1 MEKNITPDS
10 VISALM
16 NHAKTSDSDFP
27 VQVFPAKMQRIILE
41 LNTTCG
47 FPIDYTASAMIAA
60 ISVAIGNTHRVEVK
74 RNWQESAIVYIAIVG
89 RPGDCKS
96 HPLTFV
102 MRPLVN
108 ADWKNN
114 QEISCQRVQ
123 SQACLS
129 YAECSRDWRSTQF
142 QKKHCEY
149 QQAIAMSRKE
159 RISAGLEEFPKEPKR
174 LRYLVSDVTQEGL
187 SAIHSHNPRGLCLWV
202 DELSAWFKNFT
213 RYNTG
218 SEEQFWLS
226 AFNGST
232 TMSDRKNCQN
242 SIFIKRPFISVVGTI
257 QKRLLTELANG
268 ERAANGFIDR
278 ILFAMTKSNGKP
290 RWNEDEV
297 RDNLDREWERILN
310 RLLSVECVVNEEKE
324 PIPTVMRF
332 TADAKRRLYEWQHEN
347 AVLCDNEMSDNVVSF
362 FCKLEIYVLRFCLI
376 LRMVRWAVNDGE
388 PRPSDIEDGDVA
400 GAIELAE
407 YFRAN
412 ALSVLTCISEEKL
425 NELHRTVYEH
435 LTEEFSTADGIR
447 IAERFGMKD
456 HTFKMFLTRNLNTLF
471 RRIRQGWYKKLSC
484 YSANKVTTD
493 EQD

>member
-16 NHAKTSDSDFP
+16 NHTQSADSDFP
-27 VQVFPAKMQRIILE
+27 VHVFPAKMQRIILE
-41 LNTTCG
+41 LNTTCA
-47 FPIDYTASAMIAA
+47 FPIDYTASAMLAA
-60 ISVAIGNTHRVEVK
+60 ISVAIGNTHRIEVK

-108 ADWKNN
+108 ADWKNK
-114 QEISCQRVQ
+114 QE
-123 SQACLS
+123 
-129 YAECSRDWRSTQF
+129 F

-149 QQAIAMSRKE
+149 QQAVAMSRKE
-159 RISAGLEEFPKEPKR
+159 RISAGLDEFPKEPKR
-174 LRYLVSDVTQEGL
+174 LRYLLSDVTQEGL

-242 SIFIKRPFISVVGTI
+242 SIFIKRPFISVVGTL

-268 ERAANGFIDR
+268 ERGANGFIDR
-278 ILFAMTKSNGKP
+278 ILFAMTKSNVKS

-297 RDNLDREWERILN
+297 RDDLDREWERILN
-310 RLLSVECVVNEEKE
+310 RLLSVECVVNEDK
-324 PIPTVMRF
+324 
-332 TADAKRRLYEWQHEN
+332 
-347 AVLCDNEMSDNVVSF
+347 
-362 FCKLEIYVLRFCLI
+362 IYVLRFCLI
-376 LRMVRWAVNDGE
+376 LRLIRWAVGE
-388 PRPSDIEDGDVA
+388 DQPRPSDIEKDDVA

-407 YFRAN
+407 YFRSN

-471 RRIRQGWYKKLSC
+471 RRIRQGWYQKLSC

>member
-60 ISVAIGNTHRVEVK
+60 ISVAIGNTHRIEVK

-114 QEISCQRVQ
+114 QE
-123 SQACLS
+123 
-129 YAECSRDWRSTQF
+129 F

-149 QQAIAMSRKE
+149 QQAVAMSRKE
-159 RISAGLEEFPKEPKR
+159 RISVGLDEFPKEPKR

-268 ERAANGFIDR
+268 ERAANG
-278 ILFAMTKSNGKP
+278 LAQSSFA
-290 RWNEDEV
+290 
-297 RDNLDREWERILN
+297 
-310 RLLSVECVVNEEKE
+310 LLSG
-324 PIPTVMRF
+324 
-332 TADAKRRLYEWQHEN
+332 H
-347 AVLCDNEMSDNVVSF
+347 
-362 FCKLEIYVLRFCLI
+362 
-376 LRMVRWAVNDGE
+376 
-388 PRPSDIEDGDVA
+388 
-400 GAIELAE
+400 
-407 YFRAN
+407 
-412 ALSVLTCISEEKL
+412 
-425 NELHRTVYEH
+425 
-435 LTEEFSTADGIR
+435 
-447 IAERFGMKD
+447 
-456 HTFKMFLTRNLNTLF
+456 
-471 RRIRQGWYKKLSC
+471 
-484 YSANKVTTD
+484 
-493 EQD
+493 

>member
-1 MEKNITPDS
+1 MSEPMEKNITPDS

-114 QEISCQRVQ
+114 QE
-123 SQACLS
+123 
-129 YAECSRDWRSTQF
+129 F
-142 QKKHCEY
+142 MKKHCEY
-149 QQAIAMSRKE
+149 QQAVAMSRKE
-159 RISAGLEEFPKEPKR
+159 RINAGLDEFPKEPKR
-174 LRYLVSDVTQEGL
+174 MRYLVSDVTQEGL

-257 QKRLLTELANG
+257 QRRLLTELANG

-278 ILFAMTKSNGKP
+278 ILFAMAKSNGKP

-297 RDNLDREWERILN
+297 RDDLDRDWECILN
-310 RLLSVECVVNEEKE
+310 RLLSMECVVNEEKE

-347 AVLCDNEMSDNVVSF
+347 AALCDNEMSDNVVSF

-376 LRMVRWAVNDGE
+376 LRLVRWVVSDKE
-388 PRPSDIEDGDVA
+388 PRPSYIEDDDVA

-407 YFRAN
+407 YFRSN

-471 RRIRQGWYKKLSC
+471 RRVRQGWYKKLSC
-484 YSANKVTTD
+484 YSTNKVTSD

>member
-1 MEKNITPDS
+1 
-10 VISALM
+10 M

-60 ISVAIGNTHRVEVK
+60 ISVAIGNTHRIEVK

-114 QEISCQRVQ
+114 QE
-123 SQACLS
+123 
-129 YAECSRDWRSTQF
+129 F

-149 QQAIAMSRKE
+149 QQAVAMSRKE

-187 SAIHSHNPRGLCLWV
+187 SAIHSHNPRGLCFWV

-297 RDNLDREWERILN
+297 RDDLDREWERILN

-324 PIPTVMRF
+324 PMPTVMRF

-347 AVLCDNEMSDNVVSF
+347 AALCDNEMSDNVVSF

-376 LRMVRWAVNDGE
+376 LRIVRWAVSDE
-388 PRPSDIEDGDVA
+388 DSRPSNI
-400 GAIELAE
+400 
-407 YFRAN
+407 
-412 ALSVLTCISEEKL
+412 
-425 NELHRTVYEH
+425 
-435 LTEEFSTADGIR
+435 
-447 IAERFGMKD
+447 
-456 HTFKMFLTRNLNTLF
+456 
-471 RRIRQGWYKKLSC
+471 
-484 YSANKVTTD
+484 
-493 EQD
+493 

>member
-1 MEKNITPDS
+1 
-10 VISALM
+10 M

-27 VQVFPAKMQRIILE
+27 VHVFPSKIQRIILE

-47 FPIDYTASAMIAA
+47 FPIDYTASAMLAA
-60 ISVAIGNTHRVEVK
+60 ISVAIGNTHRIEVK

-114 QEISCQRVQ
+114 QE
-123 SQACLS
+123 
-129 YAECSRDWRSTQF
+129 F
-142 QKKHCEY
+142 QIKHCEY
-149 QQAIAMSRKE
+149 QQAVAMSRKE

-278 ILFAMTKSNGKP
+278 ILFAMTKSNGNP

-297 RDNLDREWERILN
+297 RDDLDREWERILN

-347 AVLCDNEMSDNVVSF
+347 AALCDNEMSDNVVSF

-376 LRMVRWAVNDGE
+376 LRLVRWAVSDKE
-388 PRPSDIEDGDVA
+388 PRPSYIEDDDVA
-400 GAIELAE
+400 GVIELAE
-407 YFRAN
+407 YFRSN

-471 RRIRQGWYKKLSC
+471 RRVRQGWYKKLSC
-484 YSANKVTTD
+484 YSTNKVTSD

>member
-16 NHAKTSDSDFP
+16 NHTRSANSDFP
-27 VQVFPAKMQRIILE
+27 VHVFPAKMQRIILE
-41 LNTTCG
+41 LNTTCA
-47 FPIDYTASAMIAA
+47 FPIDYTASAMLAA

-74 RNWQESAIVYIAIVG
+74 RSWQESAIVYIAIVG

-114 QEISCQRVQ
+114 QE
-123 SQACLS
+123 
-129 YAECSRDWRSTQF
+129 F

-159 RISAGLEEFPKEPKR
+159 RISAGLDEFPKEPKR

-257 QKRLLTELANG
+257 QKRMLTELANG

-278 ILFAMTKSNGKP
+278 ILFAMTKTTNKP
-290 RWNEDEV
+290 RWSEDEV
-297 RDNLDREWERILN
+297 REDLDRDWEHILN
-310 RLLSVECVVNEEKE
+310 RFLSVPCNLNENHE
-324 PIPTVMRF
+324 PQPVIIRF
-332 TADAKRRLYEWQHEN
+332 DNEAKKSLYACQHRN
-347 AVLCDNEMSDNVVSF
+347 AEMCDNEMSDNVISF
-362 FCKLEIYVLRFCLI
+362 FCKLEIYVLRFCLL
-376 LRMVRWAVNDGE
+376 LRMAQWAVSNE
-388 PRPSDIEDGDVA
+388 TQSPETIEADDVD
-400 GAIELAE
+400 GAIRLAE
-407 YFRAN
+407 YFRQN
-412 ALSVLTCISEEKL
+412 ALAVITCVSEEKL
-425 NELHRTVYEH
+425 NDQHRTVYDH
-435 LTEEFSTADGIR
+435 LPEEFSTAEGIK

-471 RRIRQGWYKKLSC
+471 KRIRQGWYRKRSC
-484 YSANKVTTD
+484 YSTNNVTAD
-493 EQD
+493 GEV

>member
-16 NHAKTSDSDFP
+16 NHTRSANSDFP
-27 VQVFPAKMQRIILE
+27 VHVFPAKMQRIILE
-41 LNTTCG
+41 LNATCA
-47 FPIDYTASAMIAA
+47 FPIDYTASAMLAA

-74 RNWQESAIVYIAIVG
+74 RSWQESAIMYIAIVG

-114 QEISCQRVQ
+114 QE
-123 SQACLS
+123 
-129 YAECSRDWRSTQF
+129 F

-149 QQAIAMSRKE
+149 QQAVAMSRKE
-159 RISAGLEEFPKEPKR
+159 RISAGLDEFPKEPKR

-232 TMSDRKNCQN
+232 TISDRKNCQN

-278 ILFAMTKSNGKP
+278 ILFAMTKSNVKP

-297 RDNLDREWERILN
+297 RDDLDREWERILH
-310 RLLSVECVVNEEKE
+310 RLLSVECVVNEDKE

-332 TADAKRRLYEWQHEN
+332 TPDAKRRLYEWQHEN
-347 AVLCDNEMSDNVVSF
+347 AALCDKEMSDNMVSF

-376 LRMVRWAVNDGE
+376 LRLIRWAVSEGQ
-388 PRPSDIEDGDVA
+388 PRPLDIEDDDVA

-412 ALSVLTCISEEKL
+412 ALNVLTCISEEKL

-435 LTEEFSTADGIR
+435 LPEEFSTADGIR

-471 RRIRQGWYKKLSC
+471 RRIRQGWYQKLSC

>member
-1 MEKNITPDS
+1 M
-10 VISALM
+10 AL
-16 NHAKTSDSDFP
+16 
-27 VQVFPAKMQRIILE
+27 I
-41 LNTTCG
+41 
-47 FPIDYTASAMIAA
+47 
-60 ISVAIGNTHRVEVK
+60 
-74 RNWQESAIVYIAIVG
+74 G
-89 RPGDCKS
+89 RPGANKS
-96 HPLTFV
+96 HPLSFA
-102 MRPLVN
+102 MKPFLDYDYRQ
-108 ADWKNN
+108 N
-114 QEISCQRVQ
+114 QEFEKALAKYNELMS
-123 SQACLS
+123 
-129 YAECSRDWRSTQF
+129 
-142 QKKHCEY
+142 
-149 QQAIAMSRKE
+149 MSRKE
-159 RISAGLEEFPKEPKR
+159 RAESGSEQFPQEPIRKR
-174 LRYLVSDVTQEGL
+174 FLVSDVTPEGL
-187 SAIHSHNPRGLCLWV
+187 SLIHAQNKRGLCLWA
-202 DELSAWFKNFT
+202 DELSAWFKNFN
-213 RYNTG
+213 RYNNG

-226 AFNGST
+226 VFSAKT
-232 TMSDRKNCQN
+232 TMSDRKNAKS

-297 RDNLDREWERILN
+297 RDDLDREWERILN

-347 AVLCDNEMSDNVVSF
+347 AALCDNEMSDNVVSF

-376 LRMVRWAVNDGE
+376 LRLVRWAVSDKE
-388 PRPSDIEDGDVA
+388 PRPSYIEDDDVA

-407 YFRAN
+407 YFRSN

-471 RRIRQGWYKKLSC
+471 RRVRQGWYKKLSC
-484 YSANKVTTD
+484 YSTNKVTSD
-493 EQD
+493 EQN

>member
-1 MEKNITPDS
+1 MKKNITPDS

-16 NHAKTSDSDFP
+16 NHTKSANSDFP
-27 VQVFPAKMQRIILE
+27 VHVFPAKMQRIILE
-41 LNTTCG
+41 LNPTCA
-47 FPIDYTASAMIAA
+47 FPIDYTASAMLAA
-60 ISVAIGNTHRVEVK
+60 ISVAIGNTHRVEIK

-114 QEISCQRVQ
+114 QE
-123 SQACLS
+123 
-129 YAECSRDWRSTQF
+129 F

-159 RISAGLEEFPKEPKR
+159 RISSGLDEFPKEPKR
-174 LRYLVSDVTQEGL
+174 MRYLVSDVTQEGL

-278 ILFAMTKSNGKP
+278 ILFAMTKSNVKP

-297 RDNLDREWERILN
+297 RDDLDREWERILN
-310 RLLSVECVVNEEKE
+310 RLLSVECVVNEDKE

-332 TADAKRRLYEWQHEN
+332 TPDAKRRLYEWQHEN
-347 AVLCDNEMSDNVVSF
+347 AALCDKEMSDNVVSL

-376 LRMVRWAVNDGE
+376 LRLVRWAVGE
-388 PRPSDIEDGDVA
+388 DQPRPSDIEDDDVV
-400 GAIELAE
+400 GAIDLAE
-407 YFRAN
+407 YFRSN

-471 RRIRQGWYKKLSC
+471 RRIRQGWYQKLSC

>member
-1 MEKNITPDS
+1 MKKNITPDS

-16 NHAKTSDSDFP
+16 NHTKSANSDFP
-27 VQVFPAKMQRIILE
+27 VHVFPVKMQRIILE
-41 LNTTCG
+41 LNTTCA
-47 FPIDYTASAMIAA
+47 FPIDYTASAMLAA
-60 ISVAIGNTHRVEVK
+60 ISVAIGNTHRVEIK

-114 QEISCQRVQ
+114 QE
-123 SQACLS
+123 
-129 YAECSRDWRSTQF
+129 F

-159 RISAGLEEFPKEPKR
+159 RISSGLDEFPKEPKR
-174 LRYLVSDVTQEGL
+174 MRYLVSDVTQEGL

-278 ILFAMTKSNGKP
+278 ILFAMTKSNVKP

-297 RDNLDREWERILN
+297 RDDLDREWERILN
-310 RLLSVECVVNEEKE
+310 RLLSVECVVNEDKE

-332 TADAKRRLYEWQHEN
+332 TPDAKRRLYEWQHEN
-347 AVLCDNEMSDNVVSF
+347 AALCDKEMSDNVVSL

-376 LRMVRWAVNDGE
+376 LRLVRWAVGE
-388 PRPSDIEDGDVA
+388 DQPRPSDIEDDDVV
-400 GAIELAE
+400 GAIDLAE
-407 YFRAN
+407 YFRSN

-471 RRIRQGWYKKLSC
+471 RRIRQGWYQKLSC

>member
-16 NHAKTSDSDFP
+16 NHAKSADSDFP
-27 VQVFPAKMQRIILE
+27 VHVFPAKMQRIILE
-41 LNTTCG
+41 LNTTCA
-47 FPIDYTASAMIAA
+47 FPIDYTASAMLAA
-60 ISVAIGNTHRVEVK
+60 ISVAIGNTHRVEIK
-74 RNWQESAIVYIAIVG
+74 RSWQESAIVYIAIVG

-114 QEISCQRVQ
+114 QE
-123 SQACLS
+123 
-129 YAECSRDWRSTQF
+129 F

-149 QQAIAMSRKE
+149 QQAVAMSRKE
-159 RISAGLEEFPKEPKR
+159 RISAGLDEFPKEPKR

-242 SIFIKRPFISVVGTI
+242 SILIKRPFISVVGTI

-278 ILFAMTKSNGKP
+278 ILFAMTKSNVKP

-297 RDNLDREWERILN
+297 RDDLDREWERILN
-310 RLLSVECVVNEEKE
+310 RLLSVECVVNEDKE

-332 TADAKRRLYEWQHEN
+332 TPDAKRRLYEWQHEN
-347 AVLCDNEMSDNVVSF
+347 AALCDKEMSDNVVSF

-376 LRMVRWAVNDGE
+376 LRLVRWAVGE
-388 PRPSDIEDGDVA
+388 DQPRPSDIEDDDVA
-400 GAIELAE
+400 GAIDLAE
-407 YFRAN
+407 YFRSN

-447 IAERFGMKD
+447 VASRFGMKD

-471 RRIRQGWYKKLSC
+471 RRVRQGLYRKQSC
-484 YSANKVTTD
+484 YSANNVTTD
-493 EQD
+493 EHD